1 LPHFDLDPT
10 KPTLFAP
17 LVEDEQERKTVD
29 LLIKSKRAFA
39 GALADFP
46 LLVFST
52 HPFFISIFAWGPS
65 SEMDPHGAS

>member
-1 LPHFDLDPT
+1 MSPRDPDST
-10 KPTLFAP
+10 KTALFVTL
-17 LVEDEQERKTVD
+17 VSDDRERKAVD

-52 HPFFISIFAWGPS
+52 HPFFISIFAWGRS
-65 SEMDPHGAS
+65 GEMDPHGDS